1 MQPIRP
7 AEWGERGATPRVG
20 GILVPQKCR
29 PSASPRGRSWLGSR
43 GASDRCKS
51 GVQVMDKSEW
61 CFSLSLSLSLSLS
74 FFLSFVLS
82 LSLCAFACLCVESV
96 DVSVCVRWFL
106 ARVPGRGQPVASQSI
121 RDCNQKSLGLRA
133 AGPAGLSAGNCGVFC
148 QGGRGEGTGSCC
160 AAGSPAIALGAGEY
174 VQKASSVAPRR
185 ILSNS
190 SGCSPNTSQP
200 QPPFLPPKADQPSL
214 EHPKTQLR
222 QEQRSH

>member
-29 PSASPRGRSWLGSR
+29 PSASPRGRSWLGWR

-74 FFLSFVLS
+74 FFLSFFRS

-133 AGPAGLSAGNCGVFC
+133 AGPAGLSAGNCGVFR

-200 QPPFLPPKADQPSL
+200 QPPSFPRRPTNHHWITPK
-214 EHPKTQLR
+214 PKVA
-222 QEQRSH
+222 RSSEAI